1 MTSNSDAL
9 RAVMRNWA
17 SGVSVVIAEHEGLHG
32 ITVNTFTS
40 ISLEPPLIMVC
51 LFKET
56 DAAMAIK
63 ASRTFTVSI
72 LAAEQ
77 EHLSNRFAGFDPDFP
92 KDSDFFG
99 DLDLER
105 AATDV
110 PALKD
115 SLGWVDCRVWA
126 IYDGSTHDVILGEVV
141 AASPA
146 REGEKRSPLI
156 YYSRGYHN
164 ITEMEE

>member
-1 MTSNSDAL
+1 
-9 RAVMRNWA
+9 MRNWA
-17 SGVSVVIAEHEGLHG
+17 SGVSVVVAEYEGLHG

-56 DAAMAIK
+56 DVAIAIR
-63 ASRTFTVSI
+63 ASRSFTVSI
-72 LAAEQ
+72 LAADQ

-92 KDSDFFG
+92 KESDFFG

-105 AATDV
+105 TETDV

-115 SLGWVDCRVWA
+115 SLGWVECRVWA
-126 IYDGSTHDVILGEVV
+126 IHDGSTHDVILGEVV
-141 AASPA
+141 AASPVK
-146 REGEKRSPLI
+146 EDEKRSPLI
-156 YYSRGYHN
+156 YYHRSYHH
-164 ITEMEE
+164 ITEIEE